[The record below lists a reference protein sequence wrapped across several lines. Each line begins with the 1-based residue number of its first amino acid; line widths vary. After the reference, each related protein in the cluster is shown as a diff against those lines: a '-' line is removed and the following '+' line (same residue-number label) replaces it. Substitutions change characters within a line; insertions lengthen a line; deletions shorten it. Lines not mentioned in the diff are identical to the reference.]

1 MWALGFFMAALI
13 LAAIWEL
20 WICEGAHLGQRI
32 VVWLYDVTAPYY
44 EGIKQFDPDWEK
56 HFLGEPVAGVARG
69 FAPADILDIGSGTGR
84 LARTLLPLDQFDG
97 RLYCLEPSARMIRHA
112 LEMPASTKAHW
123 IRAWSTPLPFDSQ
136 SFDIVVSLE
145 MLEFVPDQATSIK
158 EMVRVLRPGGW
169 LLVTNR
175 IGVEARMIF
184 GKTQSTPKL
193 IDRLTEAGLVA
204 IERFPWQRTYD
215 IIWARRAHSVR
226 PI

>member
-1 MWALGFFMAALI
+1 MGYLGILLVVLI
-13 LAAIWEL
+13 LVAIWEL

-32 VVWLYDVTAPYY
+32 VVWLYDLTAPYY

-56 HFLGEPVAGVARG
+56 HFLGEPVAGVAKG

-84 LARTLLPLDQFDG
+84 LARALLPLEEFNG
-97 RLYCLEPSARMIRHA
+97 RLVCLEPSACMIRQA
-112 LEMPASTKAHW
+112 LEIPASTKAEW
-123 IRAWSTPLPFDSQ
+123 VRAWSSPLPFGPQ

-145 MLEFVPDQATSIK
+145 MLEFVPDQSALIR

-175 IGVEARMIF
+175 IGREARMIF
-184 GKTQSTPKL
+184 GKTQPTHKL
-193 IDRLTEAGLVA
+193 MDRLTEAGLVA

-215 IIWARRAHSVR
+215 IIWARRTQ